1 MNLCADPE
9 LLPDPETLGK
19 ELHQE
24 LLQTFKPAFL
34 GRCNII
40 PYFPLSDDVMR
51 GIIQLKMGHIVR
63 RVHENYRAPLEFT
76 DKVIDTILSRCQEV
90 SSGARNIDNIVNGTL
105 LPELSGEFL
114 SRMAEGVAVSKASI
128 DIGEDGNFAYTVE

>member
-1 MNLCADPE
+1 MREFWITECYLHIDRDGDGIAE
-9 LLPDPETLGK
+9 LLKVTLAVG
-19 ELHQE
+19 
-24 LLQTFKPAFL
+24 A
-34 GRCNII
+34 G
-40 PYFPLSDDVMR
+40 
-51 GIIQLKMGHIVR
+51 
-63 RVHENYRAPLEFT
+63 
-76 DKVIDTILSRCQEV
+76 EV